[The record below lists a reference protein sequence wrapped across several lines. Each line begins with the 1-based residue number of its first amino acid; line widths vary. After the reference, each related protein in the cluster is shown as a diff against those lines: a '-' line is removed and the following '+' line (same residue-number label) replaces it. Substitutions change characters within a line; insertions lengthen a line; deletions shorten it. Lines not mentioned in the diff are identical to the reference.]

1 MGPDP
6 PLPFSLAGHLQH
18 GLGVRQEGG
27 TASPLVAQS
36 LSPDSRLHRA
46 PVSGLTGGREQCAA
60 SPRLWYLGL
69 LLCPRTTWSGCWQRQ
84 PGLVAWPPNFLSFQ
98 FQLKIETARTHLV
111 LSDSVGGGRLCRHR
125 PPISGH
131 VIPNPQFPLHMPLL
145 LTASLCWA
153 SCCLD
158 SASSENI
165 LVGLELGRGR
175 GRATECRQRPNLLGL
190 FLPLLQVKWGLWDK
204 AAGSGTFRVGK
215 GPRSPDREWNPRD
228 PGW

>member
-6 PLPFSLAGHLQH
+6 PLPFSPAGHLQH

-111 LSDSVGGGRLCRHR
+111 LSDSVGGAPVQTQAPHFWARDTQ
-125 PPISGH
+125 PPVSPTH
-131 VIPNPQFPLHMPLL
+131 APAAH
-145 LTASLCWA
+145 S
-153 SCCLD
+153 
-158 SASSENI
+158 
-165 LVGLELGRGR
+165 
-175 GRATECRQRPNLLGL
+175 
-190 FLPLLQVKWGLWDK
+190 LPLLGQLLLRLCFLREHLG
-204 AAGSGTFRVGK
+204 GSRVGERQRQGHRMQTK
-215 GPRSPDREWNPRD
+215 T
-228 PGW
+228 

>member
-1 MGPDP
+1 MCRLPKALVLGAP
-6 PLPFSLAGHLQH
+6 PVPPHHVEWVLAAAAGTGGLAPEFPFLPVPTKNRDGKDASRF
-18 GLGVRQEGG
+18 VRQ
-27 TASPLVAQS
+27 
-36 LSPDSRLHRA
+36 
-46 PVSGLTGGREQCAA
+46 
-60 SPRLWYLGL
+60 
-69 LLCPRTTWSGCWQRQ
+69 CW
-84 PGLVAWPPNFLSFQ
+84 
-98 FQLKIETARTHLV
+98 
-111 LSDSVGGGRLCRHR
+111 GGRLCRHR

-190 FLPLLQVKWGLWDK
+190 FLSLLQVKWGLWDK

>member
-111 LSDSVGGGRLCRHR
+111 LSDSVGGAPVQTQAPHFWARDTQ
-125 PPISGH
+125 PPVSPTH
-131 VIPNPQFPLHMPLL
+131 APAAH
-145 LTASLCWA
+145 S
-153 SCCLD
+153 
-158 SASSENI
+158 
-165 LVGLELGRGR
+165 
-175 GRATECRQRPNLLGL
+175 
-190 FLPLLQVKWGLWDK
+190 LPLLGQLLLRLCFLREHLG
-204 AAGSGTFRVGK
+204 GSRVGERQRQTK
-215 GPRSPDREWNPRD
+215 T
-228 PGW
+228 